1 MNIFRSIFSIAKGAL
16 LAAERDKIQE
26 KFDRFDERLDLLE
39 RNDAVKLEM
48 IRSSNDCTLANLE
61 AVEQKI
67 NAANSAIGALDLI
80 VKHHFSYID
89 DSLKSLKEMMKSLA
103 R

>member
-16 LAAERDKIQE
+16 LAAEREKIQE

-48 IRSSNDCTLANLE
+48 I
-61 AVEQKI
+61 
-67 NAANSAIGALDLI
+67 
-80 VKHHFSYID
+80 
-89 DSLKSLKEMMKSLA
+89 KSLKEKMKSFD